1 MTKLSVYPW
10 PELQNTA
17 LSILAERSFV
27 VIQIYAEQTSAQ
39 TNAQTR
45 YQASSHKQQREHARA
60 NIRRAIRELLS
71 HHFAIPID
79 EINIERQA
87 GHIPGADLCIANHT
101 IHLSISHE
109 HELSVAAIYIEKA
122 NNAILGIGIDILKT
136 PATTTIPD
144 WQDVAT
150 LYLGPHISAAIA
162 KLPLA
167 EQAHSFALHWAQ
179 LEARFKSRGQALC
192 EWSEAN
198 AIDKAGYQV
207 HELDLPKVWGG
218 VGAVTIRSSNK

>member
-1 MTKLSVYPW
+1 MTKLTAYPW
-10 PELQNTA
+10 PEQQNTA

-27 VIQIYAEQTSAQ
+27 VIQIYAEHKT
-39 TNAQTR
+39 
-45 YQASSHKQQREHARA
+45 YQASSPKQQREQARA
-60 NIRRAIRELLS
+60 SIRRAIQELLS

-109 HELSVAAIYIEKA
+109 QERSVAAIYIEKA
-122 NNAILGIGIDILKT
+122 NNVILGIGIDILKT

-150 LYLGPHISAAIA
+150 LYLGPHINAAIA

-167 EQAHSFALHWAQ
+167 EQAHSFALHWAK

-192 EWSEAN
+192 EWSDASE
-198 AIDKAGYQV
+198 IDKGRYQV
-207 HELDLPKVWGG
+207 HELDLPEEWGG
-218 VGAVTIRSSNK
+218 VGAVTIRSLDK